1 MSGHAWMET
10 ILLLGVLAVGAVI
23 FYYGHSDFAS
33 KRNTRIRKVRAQLH
47 RTPGVHLGPEGTVPF
62 DSLNL
67 PCSWVFQE
75 VRHQVSHLF
84 PRHPDF
90 SKRVLIF
97 GDPQAMQHLFT
108 DAVVRAVSHYPNIC
122 IEGWG
127 DQMVVYEVRK
137 RVSPQSIPGFLNEA
151 MWLMQHFR
159 TELPPL
165 QYR

>member
-23 FYYGHSDFAS
+23 FYCGHSDFAS

-97 GDPQAMQHLFT
+97 GDPQAMQHLF
-108 DAVVRAVSHYPNIC
+108 ARRRGSCSLA
-122 IEGWG
+122 
-127 DQMVVYEVRK
+127 
-137 RVSPQSIPGFLNEA
+137 
-151 MWLMQHFR
+151 
-159 TELPPL
+159 LPEHMHRGLGRSDGGLRGAEKGQPAKHSGIS
-165 QYR
+165 Q